1 MTEFDLEKFKA
12 ALTSEDD
19 PIDVLEDLDEFM
31 KVTRGQWVSDHKHEH
46 RETVYLHKPSGRF
59 VTVAESRSGSYWSD
73 YEYDAP
79 MLAEVEPREITKT
92 VYHAKGGWV

>member
-1 MTEFDLEKFKA
+1 MTEFKLEKFKA
-12 ALTSEDD
+12 ALMSEDD
-19 PIDVLEDLDEFM
+19 PIDALEDLDEFM

-46 RETVYLHKPSGRF
+46 REAVYLHKPSGRF

-73 YEYDAP
+73 YEYDDP

-92 VYHAKGGWV
+92 VYHAKGSWV